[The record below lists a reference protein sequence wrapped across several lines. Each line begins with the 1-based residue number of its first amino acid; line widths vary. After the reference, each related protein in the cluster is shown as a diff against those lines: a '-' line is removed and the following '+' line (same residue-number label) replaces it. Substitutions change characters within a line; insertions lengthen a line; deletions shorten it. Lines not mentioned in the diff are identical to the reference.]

1 MNKQQLPADN
11 DGRHDSRYSPTLMF
25 RAVHTMARLL
35 LILCLLG
42 GAKAWA
48 VVIIANPNVSVTSL
62 SQNAVRAMFAM
73 KLLQWPDGQPVRVFV
88 LPDDNPLH
96 RAFCKEALDIYP
108 YQLRQTWDRLVY
120 SGTGQAPT
128 EVGSEQEMLRKV
140 ASTPGALGYVR
151 RVKPGDRV
159 RILTVDNPDRIISAE

>member
-1 MNKQQLPADN
+1 MIRTA
-11 DGRHDSRYSPTLMF
+11 RI
-25 RAVHTMARLL
+25 MARILL
-35 LILCLLG
+35 CLCLLG

-48 VVIIANPNVSVTSL
+48 VMIIANPNVSATTL
-62 SQNAVRAMFAM
+62 SQNALRAMFAM

-96 RAFCKEALDIYP
+96 RAFCKEALDVYP

-128 EVGSEQEMLRKV
+128 EVGSEQEMLKRV
-140 ASTPGALGYVR
+140 ASTPGALGYAR
-151 RVKPGDRV
+151 KVKPGDRV
-159 RILTVDNPDRIISAE
+159 RILSGDNPGRINSAE